1 MSETKNI
8 SDRDIIIFCLP
19 TPILKNKNPNM
30 NYIKNALNLIKNHI
44 ANKAILILESTVYP
58 GATREIF
65 TEFIKKKIK
74 KDIQINYGFSSERI
88 SPGQKDKKK
97 FKINYEN
104 IPKVVSANN
113 EKTLKKINF
122 FYKNLFQKT
131 YRTKSIEVAEMS
143 KLLENSYR
151 AVNIGLVNEFKVLCE
166 NKNINFHD
174 VILAASTKP
183 FGFRPFNPGPG
194 VGGHCI
200 PIDPLFV
207 SWFAKKNGLT
217 ADFIELARKKNIEIT
232 NWVIKKI
239 TKKFKNLNIK
249 KGKILIIGLAYKE
262 DVNDV
267 RESPSLKIIEK
278 LMRDKI
284 NINYYDSLI
293 PEAVINKKKIYSIK
307 NLNFISSYDIVVL
320 ATNHSNLPFK
330 KILDNSKILIDT
342 RGQFKNSNS
351 KNLLFL

>member
-1 MSETKNI
+1 
-8 SDRDIIIFCLP
+8 
-19 TPILKNKNPNM
+19 
-30 NYIKNALNLIKNHI
+30 
-44 ANKAILILESTVYP
+44 
-58 GATREIF
+58 
-65 TEFIKKKIK
+65 
-74 KDIQINYGFSSERI
+74 
-88 SPGQKDKKK
+88 
-97 FKINYEN
+97 
-104 IPKVVSANN
+104 
-113 EKTLKKINF
+113 
-122 FYKNLFQKT
+122 
-131 YRTKSIEVAEMS
+131 MS